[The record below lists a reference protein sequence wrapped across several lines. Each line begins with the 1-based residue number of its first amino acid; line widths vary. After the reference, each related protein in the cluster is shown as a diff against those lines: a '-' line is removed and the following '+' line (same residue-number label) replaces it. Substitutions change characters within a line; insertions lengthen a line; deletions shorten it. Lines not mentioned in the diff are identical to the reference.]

1 MQPHSTTT
9 LFYETIVDTA
19 LQILHYLRVVSV
31 VTSEITNVFRVLI
44 GAVSVNIGTNHDQR
58 HVHLQRLRSV
68 TVEEVA
74 MMHLLNC

>member
-31 VTSEITNVFRVLI
+31 VTSEITNIFRVLI

-58 HVHLQRLRSV
+58 HVQLQRLRRV
-68 TVEEVA
+68 TAEEVA